1 MEELEIKKL
10 RRKTLTVVLYEE
22 GNSQASKHSDCFKEQ
37 EENPLVNV
45 ILAHHPDFVTADKD
59 CMFGADGQ
67 NVKVEEFR
75 ELGVP
80 LFKLGIPQNA
90 RMYMEQEIV
99 ELREK
104 IKELKEELERFLAE
118 NPKNANTYKGQN
130 LKSLIEFYE
139 READEKEEYLNTVIT
154 ARWIVKQLIDLASEV
169 PEREVTSI
177 HITPPKL
184 FEELAKQMS
193 EADIVV
199 LPMRSPLHIKH
210 DELVQLK

>member
-22 GNSQASKHSDCFKEQ
+22 GNSQVSKHSDCFKEQ
-37 EENPLVNV
+37 EENPLINV
-45 ILAHHPDFVTADKD
+45 ILTHHPDFVTADKD
-59 CMFGADGQ
+59 CMFGVDGQ
-67 NVKVEEFR
+67 NINVEEFR

-90 RMYMEQEIV
+90 RIYMEQEIV

-104 IKELKEELERFLAE
+104 IKELKEELERFLSE

-169 PEREVTSI
+169 PEREVTSV
-177 HITPPKL
+177 HITPSKL

-199 LPMRSPLHIKH
+199 LPMRATVHMKE
-210 DELVQLK
+210 DELVQIK

>member
-130 LKSLIEFYE
+130 LKSLIDFYE